1 VTDPIG
7 IARRKLGATPAWTV
21 WELDETGSTN
31 ADLMA
36 WAEAGTTPDRSVLRA
51 DHQTAGRG
59 RLDRRWEAPRGANLL
74 VSVLFVEPPVVPAR
88 LTQAVGLAALD
99 AIETEAGADLTGR
112 LALKWPNDLLLDDRK
127 LSGVLAQRSPH
138 TGAVVVGLGLNVG
151 WAPDGA
157 ASLRGDLGLDVEPAA
172 LLDRLLHALDAVLG
186 AHDLAERYRE
196 RLSTL
201 GARVR
206 VELPGGDALV
216 GTAID
221 VDGDGR
227 LVVDDGA
234 TRTVLDVGDIVHLR
248 PA

>member
-1 VTDPIG
+1 M
-7 IARRKLGATPAWTV
+7 

-74 VSVLFVEPPVVPAR
+74 VSVLFAEPPSVPAQ
-88 LTQAVGLAALD
+88 LTQAVGLASLV
-99 AIETEAGADLTGR
+99 AIEAEAAADLTGR

-127 LSGVLAQRSPH
+127 LSGVLAQRSSR

-157 ASLRGDLGLDVEPAA
+157 ASLRGDLRLDVEPAA
-172 LLDRLLHALDAVLG
+172 LLDRLLHALDEVLG
-186 AHDLAERYRE
+186 ADDLAERYRD

-206 VELPGGDALV
+206 VELPGGGALV
-216 GTAID
+216 GTAIG
-221 VDGDGR
+221 VDDDGR
-227 LVVDDGA
+227 LLVDDGA
-234 TRTVLDVGDIVHLR
+234 SVTALDVGDIVHLR
-248 PA
+248 SA